1 MHAGEMCTCQVARTL
16 TTHESRCTL
25 WRVFGSMACCFLA
38 KLVLGPPHYNDN
50 FQTCQTW
57 RVGVCMLARCARVK
71 SHAHSPRT
79 SRDAP
84 CGVCL
89 GVWRV
94 VFWPS
99 WCLVHHTTMTTFKR
113 ARRGE
118 WAYACWRDVHV
129 SSRTHSHHT
138 RVEMHLVACVWE
150 YGVLCFGPVGA
161 WSTTLPW
168 HLSNVPD
175 VASGRMHAGEMCTCQ
190 VARTLTTHES
200 RCTLWRVFGSM
211 ACCFLAKLVLGPPHY
226 HDTIQ
231 TCQTWRVGVCM
242 LARCARAKS
251 HAHSPHTS
259 RDAPCGVC
267 LGVWRVVFWPSWC
280 SVHHT
285 TMTPFKRARRGEW
298 AYACWRDVHVPSRTH
313 THHTR
318 VEMHLVACVWEY
330 GVLCFGQVGAWSTTL
345 P

>member
-16 TTHESRCTL
+16 ITHESRCTL
-25 WRVFGSMACCFLA
+25 WRVFGRMAGWFLA
-38 KLVLGPPHYNDN
+38 KVVLGPPHYHDT

-57 RVGVCMLARCARVK
+57 RVGVCMLARCARAK
-71 SHAHSPRT
+71 SHALSPHT

-89 GVWRV
+89 GVCRV

-99 WCLVHHTTMTTFKR
+99 WCLVHHTTMTPFKR
-113 ARRGE
+113 ARCGE
-118 WAYACWRDVHV
+118 WAYACWRDVH
-129 SSRTHSHHT
+129 
-138 RVEMHLVACVWE
+138 
-150 YGVLCFGPVGA
+150 
-161 WSTTLPW
+161 
-168 HLSNVPD
+168 
-175 VASGRMHAGEMCTCQ
+175 CQ

-226 HDTIQ
+226 HDPFQ

-242 LARCARAKS
+242 LARCARA
-251 HAHSPHTS
+251 T
-259 RDAPCGVC
+259 R
-267 LGVWRVVFWPSWC
+267 
-280 SVHHT
+280 
-285 TMTPFKRARRGEW
+285 
-298 AYACWRDVHVPSRTH
+298 RTH

-330 GVLCFGQVGAWSTTL
+330 GVLFF
-345 P
+345 

>member
-16 TTHESRCTL
+16 TTLESRCTL

-38 KLVLGPPHYNDN
+38 RLGLGPPPCHDP

-57 RVGVCMLARCARVK
+57 RVGVCMLARCARAK
-71 SHAHSPRT
+71 SHAHSPHS

-94 VFWPS
+94 VFWPG
-99 WCLVHHTTMTTFKR
+99 WGLVHHPAMTPFKR

-129 SSRTHSHHT
+129 PSRTHTHHA

-150 YGVLCFGPVGA
+150 YGVL
-161 WSTTLPW
+161 
-168 HLSNVPD
+168 
-175 VASGRMHAGEMCTCQ
+175 
-190 VARTLTTHES
+190 
-200 RCTLWRVFGSM
+200 
-211 ACCFLAKLVLGPPHY
+211 FLAKLVLGPPHY
-226 HDTIQ
+226 HDTFQ
-231 TCQTWRVGVCM
+231 TCHTWRVGVCM

-267 LGVWRVVFWPSWC
+267 LGVLRVVFWPSWC
-280 SVHHT
+280 LVHHT

-298 AYACWRDVHVPSRTH
+298 AYSCWRDV
-313 THHTR
+313 
-318 VEMHLVACVWEY
+318 
-330 GVLCFGQVGAWSTTL
+330 
-345 P
+345 

>member
-1 MHAGEMCTCQVARTL
+1 MHAGEMCTCHT
-16 TTHESRCTL
+16 
-25 WRVFGSMACCFLA
+25 
-38 KLVLGPPHYNDN
+38 
-50 FQTCQTW
+50 
-57 RVGVCMLARCARVK
+57 
-71 SHAHSPRT
+71 SHAHSPHT

-99 WCLVHHTTMTTFKR
+99 WCLVHHTTMTPFKR

-118 WAYACWRDVHV
+118 WPYACWRDVHV
-129 SSRTHSHHT
+129 PHVT
-138 RVEMHLVACVWE
+138 
-150 YGVLCFGPVGA
+150 
-161 WSTTLPW
+161 
-168 HLSNVPD
+168 
-175 VASGRMHAGEMCTCQ
+175 
-190 VARTLTTHES
+190 RTLTTHES

-226 HDTIQ
+226 HGTFQ

-251 HAHSPHTS
+251 HALSPHTS

-280 SVHHT
+280 LVHHTTMTPFKRARRGEWAYACWRDVHVSSRTHTHHTPPCGVCMGVWRVVFWPSWCLVHHT

-330 GVLCFGQVGAWSTTL
+330 GVLFFGQVGAWSTPPHYHDTFQTCQTWRVGVCML
-345 P
+345 ARCARAKSHA